1 MTGSVM
7 YLNGTPVALR
17 NSTKKTVSLL
27 TTEAELDAAVMG
39 VLDTLFTRNILKSLG
54 LKVKLPM

>member
-1 MTGSVM
+1 M